1 MMQHWLLQMA
11 SRRSCINL
19 KCKVKIR
26 MMLQIVASVFVL
38 KCLDVCI
45 AAGIDRL
52 GDNFSINKQG
62 VD

>member
-1 MMQHWLLQMA
+1 
-11 SRRSCINL
+11 
-19 KCKVKIR
+19 